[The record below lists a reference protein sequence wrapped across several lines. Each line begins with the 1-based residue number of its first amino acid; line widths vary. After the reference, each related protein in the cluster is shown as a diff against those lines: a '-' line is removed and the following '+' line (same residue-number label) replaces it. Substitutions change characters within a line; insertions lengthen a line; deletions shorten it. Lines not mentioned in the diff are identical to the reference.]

1 MDALFAIMVV
11 WLLAAAWIF
20 LLVNWSITGDISAG
34 EAIVGSMLALL
45 LAFASAQNRF
55 PHATLFSLV
64 TLGGGA
70 IVLPMARAYLNRAA
84 HAQMDAEIIEQ
95 ACHAYEFDPK
105 NYGALIHL
113 AEVCYKHGLLEQAVC
128 HLERA
133 VQTAPVMAA
142 NEKRRLQ
149 MWQDELMS
157 HPKLGYTPCM
167 HCGVRQPLG
176 AVRCARCHK
185 LMLPLLVKGHWIPR
199 QLAHRAI
206 WVWTIAGSSG
216 ALSLLWREQLIGL
229 NALIAILLTLS
240 LAVGLIIW
248 VLRQPS

>member
-1 MDALFAIMVV
+1 MDALFAAMVV

-20 LLVNWSITGDISAG
+20 LLVNWSITGDITVG
-34 EAIVGSMLALL
+34 EATVGSTVALL
-45 LAFASAQNRF
+45 LAFASARNTF
-55 PHATLFSLV
+55 PHAALFSLV

-149 MWQDELMS
+149 MWQNELMS

-167 HCGVRQPLG
+167 HCGARQPLG

-199 QLAHRAI
+199 QLAHRAV
-206 WVWTIAGSSG
+206 WVWVIAVSSG
-216 ALSLLWREQLIGL
+216 ALSLFWREQLIGL
-229 NALIAILLTLS
+229 NALLAILLTLS
-240 LAVGLIIW
+240 LAVGLIVW